1 MDLTHHQNCLLEI
14 TMFRLLKA
22 LALISALA
30 LFAISA
36 ASCGSGNNASV
47 RAVNG
52 IENSDSQG
60 LDIDVNGTKY
70 FSAVTPGG
78 VVPTPPAY
86 NSVPSGNTSITSF
99 DTGSTGTSVAS
110 GNATFSASSQY
121 TLVLFGTTGASQI
134 SSFPDNNTT
143 PITGNV
149 EFRVINASVAGPNSV
164 DVYIIPNPSVGDGG
178 NPFQLSLAA
187 GQQSAYF
194 SGIFTGT
201 TVGYNV
207 IVTTS
212 GVKNEIVNQNY
223 YPATGGIITLVLVD
237 NPTETGM
244 SPTPIQLNDLN

>member
-1 MDLTHHQNCLLEI
+1 
-14 TMFRLLKA
+14 MFRLLKA
-22 LALISALA
+22 FALISALA

-47 RAVNG
+47 RAVNA

-70 FSAVTPGG
+70 FSAVTPNG
-78 VVPTPPAY
+78 VVPTPPNY

-99 DTGSTGTSVAS
+99 NTGSTGTSVAS

-121 TLVLFGTTGASQI
+121 TLVLYGTTGASQV

-143 PITGNV
+143 PTTGDV
-149 EFRVINASVAGPNSV
+149 EFRVINASVAGPASV
-164 DVYIIPNPSVGDGG
+164 DVYIIPNPSDGDSNV
-178 NPFQLSLAA
+178 NPTFLSLAP
-187 GQQSAYF
+187 GQQSGYF

-201 TVGYNV
+201 GIGYNV

-212 GVKNEIVNQNY
+212 GSKNAIVNQNY
-223 YPATGGIITLVLVD
+223 SPATGGIVTLVLVD
-237 NPTETGM
+237 NSTDTFM
-244 SPTPIQLNDLN
+244 SEIPIELNDLN